1 MSFQA
6 LQELVAS
13 LKGFSLD
20 LSSLSLLRTP
30 GYPPSS
36 LSLPP
41 RKVWLGSP
49 DPADDAGPRQVVI
62 TDLHRDGLEGR
73 GVSDHPLP
81 VLRRQNLLMLN
92 ERLDPCQH

>member
-1 MSFQA
+1 MSIKRSTRTDGFIKR
-6 LQELVAS
+6 LYIGPFELKS
-13 LKGFSLD
+13 FENSRLTSF
-20 LSSLSLLRTP
+20 P
-30 GYPPSS
+30 

-41 RKVWLGSP
+41 RKDWLGSP